1 MNKAGELVYLIESDP
16 NVRDEI
22 LQILVSSEF
31 ETKCFECAAD
41 YIANTNTDACACLII
56 EMEMKDIN
64 GLDLQR
70 QLDPQKIPPNNLHQ
84 RMRKRSVKRCCDEG
98 WSS

>member
-1 MNKAGELVYLIESDP
+1 MKKAGELVYLIESDP
-16 NVRDEI
+16 DVRDEI

-41 YIANTNTDACACLII
+41 YIANTSADACACLII

-70 QLDPQKIPPNNLHQ
+70 QLDPQRFL
-84 RMRKRSVKRCCDEG
+84 RL
-98 WSS
+98 SSSANAQAFSQALLP